1 MQYLLRNKIGIAL
14 LSLCISSAAIAQKDE
29 IFRPNQDQVSTSFG
43 LSVGI
48 SNYYASYAFNSN
60 FLPTNAAAQDL
71 KSIVQ
76 ISPMNNTFFNLGLS
90 ATKKLTNHIYLRANP
105 NFLIGANKSFRFSI
119 NENKDSILNYRVP
132 STIIQIPLAF
142 KIQSDRYYGLRRPD
156 FMRHYLIIGGK
167 VDFDLTGKDKG
178 IIQPSGLLMKN
189 YANLFKSIDLGA
201 EVGVGLSFYLRYV
214 TISPEF
220 KISYGIN
227 NSKKNDLLL
236 SNIDRIN
243 SNFAFFTV
251 HLEN

>member
-1 MQYLLRNKIGIAL
+1 
-14 LSLCISSAAIAQKDE
+14 
-29 IFRPNQDQVSTSFG
+29 
-43 LSVGI
+43 
-48 SNYYASYAFNSN
+48 
-60 FLPTNAAAQDL
+60 
-71 KSIVQ
+71 
-76 ISPMNNTFFNLGLS
+76 MNNTFFNLGLS

-119 NENKDSILNYRVP
+119 NENRDSILNYRVP

-142 KIQSDRYYGLRRPD
+142 KIQSDRYNGLRRPD